1 MQPTRA
7 REPANAPT
15 GILYRQPGRD
25 RRTPAA
31 RQVGHRNTGTSSP
44 ATDFAPR
51 VRTPPG
57 SITFRQLAG
66 PAAVFLLWP
75 PGPQNRQGRYQQ
87 PPPAKA
93 FKQGKRFW
101 SWH

>member
-25 RRTPAA
+25 RRTSAA
-31 RQVGHRNTGTSSP
+31 RQVSHRNTGTGSP
-44 ATDFAPR
+44 ATGFARR
-51 VRTPPG
+51 VRTLPG
-57 SITFRQLAG
+57 SMTFRQLAG
-66 PAAVFLLWP
+66 PAALFFLWP
-75 PGPQNRQGRYQQ
+75 PKPARNRQGRCQQ

-101 SWH
+101 S